1 MEIPRGWNCS
11 IYETAGTAADL
22 GRTMSSKTEFI
33 NAYGDLEII
42 PAWRPK
48 ALTKLVY
55 SRGFELLIAF
65 VILSNAVSL
74 AILTVPTIS
83 DDTRSAA
90 LALDEIAF
98 WIYVVELGLRL
109 VSYGK
114 KPWMFFSRGWNV
126 FDFLVIGLAPFL
138 QGQTAVLRLLRL
150 LRLVRIFRFLPEVRV
165 LSQSILKSIPP
176 LMSMSVLIGLML
188 FLYGMAGYYLFGQ
201 GAPESWGNIGSSMK
215 SLFILLTLENFP
227 VYLDEALAI
236 NAIALPFFL
245 SYVFIVVFTVLNVLI
260 GIVLNAMDEARAE
273 EKSTSKSTK
282 AALFK
287 LAKDLDEITS
297 DGEVSKR
304 ETTMLKKEI
313 ARLINLQDSSPAK
326 SDETKAKPKQKA
338 PTRAKKK

>member
-1 MEIPRGWNCS
+1 
-11 IYETAGTAADL
+11 
-22 GRTMSSKTEFI
+22 MSSKTEFI
-33 NAYGDLEII
+33 NAYGDLEVI
-42 PAWRPK
+42 PTWRLK
-48 ALTKLVY
+48 VLTKLVY
-55 SRGFELLIAF
+55 SRGFELIIAF
-65 VILSNAVSL
+65 VIISNAVSL

-83 DDTRSAA
+83 EETRAAA
-90 LALDEIAF
+90 LAVDDVAF

-109 VSYGK
+109 LSYGK
-114 KPWMFFSRGWNV
+114 KPWMFFTRGWNV
-126 FDFLVIGLAPFL
+126 FDFVVIGLAPFL

-201 GAPESWGNIGSSMK
+201 GAPESWGDIGSSMK

-236 NAIALPFFL
+236 NALALPFFL

-273 EKSTSKSTK
+273 DKSTSKNTK

-313 ARLINLQDSSPAK
+313 ARLINLQDSGKSESATPKARSRRESPVR
-326 SDETKAKPKQKA
+326 D
-338 PTRAKKK
+338 KKK